1 MQVNSTS
8 SSAAAL
14 EAQREIMVMKKQQD
28 VTKEVGQA
36 LVELVKDTPAPAPGR
51 IDTYA

>member
-1 MQVNSTS
+1 MNVNPTS

-14 EAQREIMVMKKQQD
+14 EARREIMVLKKQQD
-28 VTKEVGQA
+28 VTREVGQA
-36 LVELVKDTPAPAPGR
+36 LVELVKAAPGR